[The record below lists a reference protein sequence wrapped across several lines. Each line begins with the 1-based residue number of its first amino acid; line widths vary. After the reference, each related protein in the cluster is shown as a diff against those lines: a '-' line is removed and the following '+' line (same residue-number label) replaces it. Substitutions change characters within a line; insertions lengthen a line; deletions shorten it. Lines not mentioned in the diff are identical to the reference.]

1 VTAGANWPL
10 PLPSDDVTHWS
21 GKPPGEVRC
30 INCLSS
36 PLRGFSLVRYR
47 TDIQRNIG
55 AFFGTSIPLR
65 CSFAM
70 QLFSYNFTDLTT
82 FDSPQ
87 KEIWLDEKDL
97 PDFGKRTAREMLAAV
112 PDLQH
117 KGLCVGI
124 YDEAGEPISYVPL
137 DTLQ

>member
-1 VTAGANWPL
+1 MSRRKLASPAAIRRRHAPERETSWRGAVHQL
-10 PLPSDDVTHWS
+10 P
-21 GKPPGEVRC
+21 E
-30 INCLSS
+30 S
-36 PLRGFSLVRYR
+36 PLRGFFFCAVPDRLL
-47 TDIQRNIG
+47 RNIG
-55 AFFGTSIPLR
+55 AFFGTSIPLQ

-87 KEIWLDEKDL
+87 KEFWLDEKDL

-124 YDEAGEPISYVPL
+124 YDDAGEPISYVPL

>member
-1 VTAGANWPL
+1 
-10 PLPSDDVTHWS
+10 
-21 GKPPGEVRC
+21 
-30 INCLSS
+30 
-36 PLRGFSLVRYR
+36 
-47 TDIQRNIG
+47 
-55 AFFGTSIPLR
+55 
-65 CSFAM
+65 M

-97 PDFGKRTAREMLAAV
+97 PDSGKRTALAAV
-112 PDLQH
+112 PNLQH

-124 YDEAGEPISYVPL
+124 YDEAGEAISYVPL